1 MNSMMYCCSCLQGRM
16 CLRLLKTSL
25 ITTEKKTV
33 NSREGVGNF
42 GLIYKICCALDAEI
56 RIRTA
61 G

>member
-42 GLIYKICCALDAEI
+42 GLIYKICV
-56 RIRTA
+56 RP
-61 G
+61 